1 MGPGRQAQAIKLS
14 REDRKS
20 LELLTRRSTA
30 EHREVIRAQIALMAH
45 AGETTTAISQAT
57 GVSVQTVSHW
67 RTRLARHGVRG
78 LQEVA
83 RPGRPRRIDAAQR
96 LELLSLACEPAEA
109 QGRSTPTLDELVERA
124 IERGVVT
131 QLSRSHLQRILQA
144 GDLRPH
150 RVRQWLHSPDPQ
162 FRQKVNAI
170 CALYRQAPKGSV
182 VLSVDEKTGIQA
194 LQRKHADRVPGPGRT
209 RRREFEYVRHGT
221 QALIAALDVHTGR
234 VMGRCTDRRTQADLV
249 AFMEQVEA
257 TSCGTTSTPIAPR
270 PESSLSFMTPPNPA
284 DLSKLKKR
292 GAKVMAYHGTSDPIF
307 SSDDTQHWYDQLR
320 VANGGDASNF
330 ARFYRVPGMNHCSG
344 GPTTDQFDMLTPL
357 VNWVEKG
364 QAADLVVA
372 SARGTGNIGGVN
384 ADVPAGWAADRTR
397 PLCAY
402 PKVARYKGSG
412 DIEKADSFSCQ

>member
-1 MGPGRQAQAIKLS
+1 
-14 REDRKS
+14 
-20 LELLTRRSTA
+20 
-30 EHREVIRAQIALMAH
+30 MAH
-45 AGETTTAISQAT
+45 AGETTMAISQAT

-194 LQRKHADRVPGPGRT
+194 LQRKHADRVPGPGRS

-249 AFMEQVEA
+249 AFMEQVA
-257 TSCGTTSTPIAPR
+257 LAHPKGRVHIVWDNLNTHRAQAVWGDFNARHDHRFVFHFTPLHASWVNQIELLFGIYTRRVLRHASHSSIA
-270 PESSLSFMTPPNPA
+270 
-284 DLSKLKKR
+284 
-292 GAKVMAYHGTSDPIF
+292 
-307 SSDDTQHWYDQLR
+307 QLR
-320 VANGGDASNF
+320 ERTEAFMAQRNQAPQPFKWTFAGFELQTGEPLRFKHHANVRS
-330 ARFYRVPGMNHCSG
+330 
-344 GPTTDQFDMLTPL
+344 TK
-357 VNWVEKG
+357 KG
-364 QAADLVVA
+364 
-372 SARGTGNIGGVN
+372 R
-384 ADVPAGWAADRTR
+384 
-397 PLCAY
+397 
-402 PKVARYKGSG
+402 
-412 DIEKADSFSCQ
+412 

>member
-1 MGPGRQAQAIKLS
+1 
-14 REDRKS
+14 
-20 LELLTRRSTA
+20 
-30 EHREVIRAQIALMAH
+30 MAH

-150 RVRQWLHSPDPQ
+150 RARQWLHSPDPQ

-249 AFMEQVEA
+249 AFMEQVA
-257 TSCGTTSTPIAPR
+257 LAHPKGPVHIVWDNLNTHRAQAVWDDFNARHDHRFVFHFTPLHASWVNQIELLFGIYARRVLRHASHSSIA
-270 PESSLSFMTPPNPA
+270 
-284 DLSKLKKR
+284 
-292 GAKVMAYHGTSDPIF
+292 
-307 SSDDTQHWYDQLR
+307 QLR
-320 VANGGDASNF
+320 ERTEAFMAQRNQAPKPFKWTF
-330 ARFYRVPGMNHCSG
+330 AGFELQTGEPLRYRH
-344 GPTTDQFDMLTPL
+344 D
-357 VNWVEKG
+357 
-364 QAADLVVA
+364 
-372 SARGTGNIGGVN
+372 
-384 ADVPAGWAADRTR
+384 ADVRRT
-397 PLCAY
+397 
-402 PKVARYKGSG
+402 KKGR
-412 DIEKADSFSCQ
+412 